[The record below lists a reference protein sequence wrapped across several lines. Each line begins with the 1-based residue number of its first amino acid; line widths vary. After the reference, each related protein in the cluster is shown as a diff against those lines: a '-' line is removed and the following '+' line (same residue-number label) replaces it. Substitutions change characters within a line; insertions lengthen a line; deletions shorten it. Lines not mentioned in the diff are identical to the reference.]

1 MSFNNNAAEVKEQI
15 FYLIDSEGE
24 FSPSHMIGLQF
35 ALAKTAE
42 KALCDEQHGKGLGIA
57 KFASTMLQWC
67 YNLKADDSVTITPE
81 MINAMKTQ
89 NLRVDRLGC
98 FFGECLSAISDAD
111 KEVSFEDALEN
122 SEDLQGFVVALI
134 ACINLTYEEAKKMED
149 AA

>member
-1 MSFNNNAAEVKEQI
+1 MSINNNAAEVKEQI

-24 FSPSHMIGLQF
+24 FTPSHMIGLQF

-42 KALCDEQHGKGLGIA
+42 KALCEEQHGKGLGIA

-81 MINAMKTQ
+81 MIKAMKRQ
-89 NLRVDRLGC
+89 NLRVDRMGC
-98 FFGECLSAISDAD
+98 FFGECFSAISDAD
-111 KEVSFEDALEN
+111 KEQSFEDALED
-122 SEDLQGFVVALI
+122 SEDLQGFVIALL
-134 ACINLTYEEAKKMED
+134 ACLDLTYKQAKEMED